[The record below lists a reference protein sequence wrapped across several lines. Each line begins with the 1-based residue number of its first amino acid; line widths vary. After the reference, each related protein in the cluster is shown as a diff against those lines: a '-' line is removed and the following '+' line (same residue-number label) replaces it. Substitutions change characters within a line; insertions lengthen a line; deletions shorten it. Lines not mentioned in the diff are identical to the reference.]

1 MQLKKMI
8 PLLVILMMNPA
19 KLLFAQT
26 QHDNALWSGGLVL
39 SERDKGL
46 NYSAEYQLRLNE
58 NASSFSNQ
66 FVEFMGFMR
75 TSPALH
81 P

>member
-46 NYSAEYQLRLNE
+46 NYSAEYQL
-58 NASSFSNQ
+58 
-66 FVEFMGFMR
+66 
-75 TSPALH
+75 
-81 P
+81 

>member
-26 QHDNALWSGGLVL
+26 QHDNALWWAGWYCPSVT
-39 SERDKGL
+39 KG
-46 NYSAEYQLRLNE
+46 
-58 NASSFSNQ
+58 
-66 FVEFMGFMR
+66 
-75 TSPALH
+75 
-81 P
+81 